1 MLQDHRDRPIN
12 EHNISTRIDFIYL
25 SEPDMIEAGV
35 TDMAACVDTMEEM
48 FGLLHHGDYRMAGAN
63 NNSHGSV
70 VIFPESSP
78 FPDMPKPTPDRRFMA
93 MPAYL
98 GGSFRTAGMKWYGSN
113 IANRGKDLPRSIL
126 MFCLND
132 ADTGAPLAFMSANL
146 LSAYRTGA
154 VPGVGARHL
163 ARKDSKTVGILGPGV
178 MAKTSLSAFMAVC
191 PQIDTVKVKGR
202 GQKNLDAF
210 LHWIGEAFPQI
221 TNVSVVE
228 SVEEVV
234 RNSDI
239 VTFCSSGATGEPSTY
254 PMVVREWISPGTFLA
269 MPALCNV
276 DEGMHAPEIRKV
288 LDNTGL
294 YDAWYEENPKPVH
307 NSIPAVGIKFMDLIA
322 EGKMS
327 RDQLEDLGKIV
338 AGASPGRR
346 NDDEIIIMSVGGMP
360 VEDVAWGT
368 VVYRNAIEKGIGV
381 KLNLWNEPTL
391 R

>member
-1 MLQDHRDRPIN
+1 
-12 EHNISTRIDFIYL
+12 
-25 SEPDMIEAGV
+25 
-35 TDMAACVDTMEEM
+35 MASCVDTMEEM
-48 FGLLHHGDYRMAGAN
+48 FVLLHRGDYRMAGAN

-70 VIFPESSP
+70 VTFPESSP

-98 GGSFRTAGMKWYGSN
+98 GGRFRTAGAKWYGSN
-113 IANRGKDLPRSIL
+113 IENREKGLPRSIL
-126 MFCLND
+126 MFILSD

-163 ARKDSKTVGILGPGV
+163 ARKNSKVVGILGPGV
-178 MAKTSLSAFMAVC
+178 MAKTSLSAFIAVH

-210 LHWIGEAFPQI
+210 VSWLAETFPQV
-221 TNVSVVE
+221 THVQVVD
-228 SVEEVV
+228 SVEAVV
-234 RNSDI
+234 HGCDI
-239 VTFCSSGATGEPSTY
+239 VTFCNSGAVGDPSTY
-254 PMVVREWISPGTFLA
+254 PMVKREWVSPGTFLS
-269 MPALCNV
+269 MPALTNI
-276 DEGMHAPEIRKV
+276 DAGMVSPDIRKV
-288 LDNTGL
+288 LDNTAL
-294 YDAWYEENPKPVH
+294 YDAWFDENPKPVH
-307 NSIPAVGIKFMDLIA
+307 KSIPVVGIRFMDLID
-322 EGKMS
+322 EGRMS

-338 AGASPGRR
+338 AGEAPGRR

-368 VVYRNAIEKGIGV
+368 DVYRNAIKQGIGV
-381 KLNLWNEPTL
+381 KLNLWDQPVL